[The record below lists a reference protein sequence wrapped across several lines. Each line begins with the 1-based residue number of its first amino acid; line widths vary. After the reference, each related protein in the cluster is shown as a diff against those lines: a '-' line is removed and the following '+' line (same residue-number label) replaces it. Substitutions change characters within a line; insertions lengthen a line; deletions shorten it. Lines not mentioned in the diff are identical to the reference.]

1 MTGKTQGGARRGRRV
16 APWAVALVL
25 LGGAGRGRADEV
37 AQDSAG
43 ASPDPRRTPW
53 YLSGQAGTV
62 VLGRSRNAATGWR
75 LGRTFAAGA
84 AFGRR
89 WERFDA
95 FVESEANGWSS
106 TRPDGSR
113 DRALAVDLGIGA
125 GVSYAGGFLRT
136 SLAAGLSILGIPTD
150 VDRAGSTGIYV
161 DLRPV
166 GYRWPLARAWVVGVQ
181 PLSFTLAMP
190 VLTGIPLIETQF
202 RTSVTVEYGLR

>member
-1 MTGKTQGGARRGRRV
+1 MTGDEHGRHTRRAAAWLMPLLLLVDANGA
-16 APWAVALVL
+16 
-25 LGGAGRGRADEV
+25 RADEV
-37 AQDSAG
+37 AAAG
-43 ASPDPRRTPW
+43 TGPAPDPRRTPW
-53 YLSGQAGTV
+53 YLAGQAGTV
-62 VLGRSRNAATGWR
+62 VLGRSANGATGWR

-84 AFGRR
+84 GLGRR
-89 WERFDA
+89 WGRFDGFFEA
-95 FVESEANGWSS
+95 EANGWSS

-113 DRALAVDLGIGA
+113 DHSLAADLGVGG

-181 PLSFTLAMP
+181 PLSLTVAMP
-190 VLTGIPLIETQF
+190 VLTGIPLIEAQF
-202 RTSVTVEYGLR
+202 RTSVTVEYGIP